1 MGNVD
6 VLPTLEPAGSKP
18 ELCFQRRDEIMPHR
32 LTLRRRAAFSTTGL
46 RTLAITA
53 MCIALVTGSAMTG
66 AASSSFASRSGLS
79 SSTITTGDGYT
90 MVEGER
96 AGALFAALR
105 PDDWNG
111 NLVLLMHGG
120 VPPYEPVEFP
130 PFGHEPLWSDLIDR
144 LVSEGYGVAYSSYR
158 VNGFAVAE
166 GMIDTRVAQAMFTA
180 SFGKPDGTYLVGI
193 SMGTHIGQKLI
204 ETSHAR
210 YDGFLAICS
219 SLGGATLQMEYF
231 INARIL
237 FDHYFPG
244 VLPGN
249 VWSETDLDFGN
260 VVLPAVVNAITAGP
274 ESFQRAVELASV
286 DQLEIPWT
294 TPEELVSGIVLSLL
308 VTGGG
313 TGDLQEKAGGIT
325 IDNTATYYTGSS
337 DDDALNAGVGRFEAD
352 PNAQRYVQRFD
363 PNGKL
368 HGTPVLALHTTR
380 DPTTQHEIHFSV
392 YQSLLAETGNEH
404 LFETRLVDRFG
415 HCILSTDEIVDSF
428 EDLVSWAATGSA
440 PRP

>member
-1 MGNVD
+1 
-6 VLPTLEPAGSKP
+6 
-18 ELCFQRRDEIMPHR
+18 MPHR
-32 LTLRRRAAFSTTGL
+32 LVLRRRAVLPATGL
-46 RTLAITA
+46 RTLVIMAI
-53 MCIALVTGSAMTG
+53 CITLVAGSAPTG
-66 AASSSFASRSGLS
+66 AASSRSTDRS
-79 SSTITTGDGYT
+79 SPTSSTTTTGDGYT
-90 MVEGER
+90 LAEGSR

-111 NLVLLMHGG
+111 KLVLLMHGG

-237 FDHYFPG
+237 FDYYFPG

-249 VWSETDLDFGN
+249 VWTQTDLDFGS
-260 VVLPAVVNAITAGP
+260 VVLPAVVNAITASP
-274 ESFQRAVELASV
+274 ESFQRAVELAGV

-294 TPEELVSGIVLSLL
+294 TPDELVSGIVLSLL

-337 DDDALNAGVGRFEAD
+337 DDDALNAGVGRFAAN

-380 DPTTQHEIHFSV
+380 DPTVQHQIHFSA
-392 YQSLLAETGNEH
+392 YQALLAKTGNAH
-404 LFETRLVDRFG
+404 LFQTRIVDRFG
-415 HCILSTDEIVDSF
+415 HCILSTDEIFDAF
-428 EDLVSWAATGSA
+428 DDLATWAPIGST
-440 PRP
+440 PQPVNPGHRPTARVHSERVGMIQ

>member
-1 MGNVD
+1 MTICI
-6 VLPTLEPAGSKP
+6 TLVAGS
-18 ELCFQRRDEIMPHR
+18 
-32 LTLRRRAAFSTTGL
+32 
-46 RTLAITA
+46 
-53 MCIALVTGSAMTG
+53 ALTG
-66 AASSSFASRSGLS
+66 AASTQSPDHSSRA
-79 SSTITTGDGYT
+79 SSTTTTGDGYT
-90 MVEGER
+90 IVEGSR
-96 AGALFAALR
+96 AGALFAVLR
-105 PDDWNG
+105 PDAWNG
-111 NLVLLMHGG
+111 RLVLLMHGG

-180 SFGKPDGTYLVGI
+180 SFGKPDGTYLAGI

-219 SLGGATLQMEYF
+219 SLGGATLQLEYF

-237 FDHYFPG
+237 FDYYFPG
-244 VLPGN
+244 ALPGN
-249 VWSETDLDFGN
+249 VWTQTDLNFESI
-260 VVLPAVVNAITAGP
+260 VIPAVVNAITASP
-274 ESFQRAVELASV
+274 ESFQRAVELAGV
-286 DQLEIPWT
+286 DQLDIPWT
-294 TPEELVSGIVLSLL
+294 APEELVSGIVLSLL

-313 TGDLQEKAGGIT
+313 TGDLQAKAGGIT
-325 IDNTATYYTGSS
+325 IDNTGTYYTGSS
-337 DDDALNAGVGRFEAD
+337 DDDALNAGVGRFAAD

-363 PNGKL
+363 PNGQL

-380 DPTTQHEIHFSV
+380 DPTVQHQIHFPAC
-392 YQSLLAETGNEH
+392 QALLAETGNEH

-415 HCILSTDEIVDSF
+415 HCILSTDEISDAFQDVVD
-428 EDLVSWAATGSA
+428 WAAAGTSPQRYA
-440 PRP
+440 DERHPTSVID